1 MPLIKARIAKKG
13 GSLLNSGYPEQRFD
27 PLLLAGTLW
36 LDKALLRC
44 WVNSY
49 AAKPWQ
55 ACYNIGQHT
64 DMTKHLL
71 LSNQDFA
78 SLTPDTML
86 DAIESTG
93 VHCSGQFL
101 ALNSYEN
108 RVYQVGLDEG
118 APLVAK
124 FYRPNRWS
132 DAAIIEEHRF
142 TQALAKEEIPVIAP
156 LVNSQ
161 GNTLRY
167 YDKIRFAL
175 YPCRGGRAPELDNP
189 DQLEQLGRFI
199 GRIHTIGKVHHFEHR
214 PNVDIERYLF
224 IPSRYLLEENFIP
237 AHLIDAYKSL
247 IQDLTQSVQACYQ
260 RAGSVSNIR
269 LHGDFHPGNILWRD
283 DGPHIVDFDDARM
296 GPAMQDLW
304 MFLSG
309 DHTYMN
315 ARLADLLSGYTRFCD
330 FNPAERHLIEAL
342 RTLRLVHYAGWLAKR
357 WDDPAFPQ
365 AFPWFDTLNFWE
377 EHILTLREQL
387 AKMQEPLVLP
397 TRA

>member
-1 MPLIKARIAKKG
+1 MTEESSP
-13 GSLLNSGYPEQRFD
+13 N
-27 PLLLAGTLW
+27 
-36 LDKALLRC
+36 
-44 WVNSY
+44 
-49 AAKPWQ
+49 Q
-55 ACYNIGQHT
+55 A
-64 DMTKHLL
+64 
-71 LSNQDFA
+71 FA

-93 VHCSGQFL
+93 VACNGQFL

-108 RVYQVGLDEG
+108 RVYQVGIEEE

-132 DAAIIEEHRF
+132 DEAIIEEHLF
-142 TQALAKEEIPVIAP
+142 TQALAEEEIPVIAP
-156 LVNSQ
+156 LADDQ
-161 GNTLRY
+161 GHTLRY
-167 YDKIRFAL
+167 YESVRFTL

-199 GRIHTIGKVHHFEHR
+199 GRIHMLGAVRPFKHR
-214 PNVDIERYLF
+214 PQVDIESYLVL
-224 IPSRYLLEENFIP
+224 PSNFLLEHGFIP
-237 AHLIDAYKSL
+237 AHLIDAYESL
-247 IQDLTQSVQACYQ
+247 IRDLKDRVEACYT
-260 RAGSVSNIR
+260 RAGSVTNLR

-283 DGPHIVDFDDARM
+283 DGPQIVDFDDART

-309 DHTYMN
+309 DRPYMT
-315 ARLADLLSGYTRFCD
+315 ARLADLLDGYTRFCD
-330 FNPAERHLIEAL
+330 FNPSELHLVEAL

-365 AFPWFDTLNFWE
+365 AFPWFDSLNFWE

-387 AKMQEPLVLP
+387 AKMDEPPLVWS
-397 TRA
+397 